1 VAHDPQDPYERFQDG
16 STTPFLDLIVDVLS
30 MASVAGGSLAILLA
44 IGYLSQSE
52 GRSRGWPFVA
62 IVGVLIA
69 ANVVLR
75 VIRARRR

>member
-1 VAHDPQDPYERFQDG
+1 VQIAIVVEGEAVDDPRR
-16 STTPFLDLIVDVLS
+16 VLS

-75 VIRARRR
+75 AIRARR